1 MTRAAVALALLLSA
15 ASLTAEPLTRAEHAM
30 IMTLADAQ
38 GVPRSIAD
46 RLQIEESG
54 DPRTGAWG
62 DSEAQGPVGSDGAR
76 CLGLYQINPRWMA
89 DLVGRYYPHP
99 ARYFDALN
107 PIDSAV
113 VALGYLAVLHRRF
126 GTWERALWFYNCG
139 RVTDVPA
146 STRSYARRI
155 VEWNKED

>member
-1 MTRAAVALALLLSA
+1 MRAALVLTLSLCA
-15 ASLTAEPLTRAEHAM
+15 LTATAAPITRGEHAI
-30 IMTLADAQ
+30 IMTLADVL
-38 GVPRSIAD
+38 GVPRSVAD

-54 DPRTGAWG
+54 DPSTGAWG

-99 ARYFDALN
+99 AGYFDVCN

-126 GTWERALWFYNCG
+126 GTWERALCFFNYG

>member
-1 MTRAAVALALLLSA
+1 MRAALVLALSLCALAATA
-15 ASLTAEPLTRAEHAM
+15 APITRGEHAI
-30 IMTLADAQ
+30 IMLIADAA
-38 GVPRSIAD
+38 GVPRSVAD

-54 DPRTGAWG
+54 DRHTEQWG

-76 CLGLYQINPRWMA
+76 CLGLYQLNPRWME

-99 ARYFDALN
+99 ASYFDAWN
-107 PIDSAV
+107 PLDSAV
-113 VALGYLAVLHRRF
+113 VALGYLAALHLRF

>member
-1 MTRAAVALALLLSA
+1 MRGYLVLALSLCA
-15 ASLTAEPLTRAEHAM
+15 LTATAAPLTRSEHAI
-30 IMTLADAQ
+30 IMTLADIL
-38 GVPRSIAD
+38 GVPRSVAD

-99 ARYFDALN
+99 ASYFDAFN
-107 PIDSAV
+107 PIDSTV
-113 VALGYLAVLHRRF
+113 VALGYLSALHKRF

-139 RVTDVPA
+139 RVTDVSA
-146 STRSYARRI
+146 STREYARRI

>member
-1 MTRAAVALALLLSA
+1 MRGYLVIMLSLCALAATA
-15 ASLTAEPLTRAEHAM
+15 APLTRSEHAI
-30 IMTLADAQ
+30 IMTLADIL
-38 GVPRSIAD
+38 GVPRSVAD

-99 ARYFDALN
+99 AQYFDALN

-113 VALGYLAVLHRRF
+113 VALGYLSALHKRF
-126 GTWERALWFYNCG
+126 GTWECALWFYNCG

-146 STRSYARRI
+146 STREYARRI